1 MVERNGQLYAV
12 VYAGVD
18 PITGKDRRTW
28 RAAGTIR
35 SEADAMVERLVDD
48 SRLLRTV
55 ETSARG
61 LTVGAYL
68 QNSWLPA
75 KKIEVR
81 PTTLARY
88 EWMVTHYVIPHLG
101 TILLRHLRAHHLEA
115 FYANL
120 LAPSPDR
127 RKPLAPK
134 TVHNAHVMIRSALRM
149 AVRRSLLTVNVADS
163 AVAPRYRAATPPMR
177 SWTAAQLTVF

>member
-1 MVERNGQLYAV
+1 MCDPSGFPTAVNRRPLMGSGQIYRVLYRVPHLAVSGSENAMGYVVERNGRLYAV

-35 SEADAMVERLVDD
+35 SEAEAMVERLVEDN
-48 SRLLRTV
+48 RMLRTV

-75 KKIEVR
+75 KKLEVR

-88 EWMVTHYVIPHLG
+88 EWMINHYVIPHLG
-101 TILLRHLRAHHLEA
+101 TILLRHLLADAAARRAR
-115 FYANL
+115 
-120 LAPSPDR
+120 DR
-127 RKPLAPK
+127 R
-134 TVHNAHVMIRSALRM
+134 
-149 AVRRSLLTVNVADS
+149 
-163 AVAPRYRAATPPMR
+163 
-177 SWTAAQLTVF
+177 Q

>member
-1 MVERNGQLYAV
+1 MGYVVERNGKLYAV

-28 RAAGTIR
+28 RAAGTNR
-35 SEADAMVERLVDD
+35 SEADAMVERLVEDN
-48 SRLLRTV
+48 RLLRAV

-75 KKIEVR
+75 KKLEVR
-81 PTTLARY
+81 PTTFARY
-88 EWMVTHYVIPHLG
+88 EWMVNHYVLPHLG
-101 TILLRHLRAHHLEA
+101 SILLRHLRAHHLEA

-149 AVRRSLLTVNVADS
+149 AVRRSLLTVTDDETE
-163 AVAPRYRAATPPMR
+163 AA
-177 SWTAAQLTVF
+177 